1 MSDKEGEIVFGKPLL
16 SFDQRRKFI
25 LEKMVKI
32 IKEES
37 KDEIKK
43 EEKKAMKE
51 EGFRSI
57 FNNSEV

>member
-32 IKEES
+32 IKKES
-37 KDEIKK
+37 
-43 EEKKAMKE
+43 
-51 EGFRSI
+51 
-57 FNNSEV
+57 